1 LVSYCSGPMKT
12 VPNASGAGSAWVP
25 NLPAAICAAFGVG
38 EPAGSLPVDV
48 PALDADFHLT
58 PTVLYSRRTNELNPD
73 AVLQLPPE
81 TAEEE
86 APVSAAA

>member
-1 LVSYCSGPMKT
+1 MRSFSDDPR
-12 VPNASGAGSAWVP
+12 
-25 NLPAAICAAFGVG
+25 IVG
-38 EPAGSLPVDV
+38 QYGIACIEGLR
-48 PALDADFHLT
+48 DADFHLT

-86 APVSAAA
+86 APVPAAA